1 MYFVNTNR
9 SGFYWVLQKMSREYD
24 QAEIEA
30 VAKRITRERVLLKR
44 LEWNN
49 LCAAGLID
57 QEELRLISLYDHKTI
72 EQKITFYRDVS

>member
-1 MYFVNTNR
+1 
-9 SGFYWVLQKMSREYD
+9 MSREYD